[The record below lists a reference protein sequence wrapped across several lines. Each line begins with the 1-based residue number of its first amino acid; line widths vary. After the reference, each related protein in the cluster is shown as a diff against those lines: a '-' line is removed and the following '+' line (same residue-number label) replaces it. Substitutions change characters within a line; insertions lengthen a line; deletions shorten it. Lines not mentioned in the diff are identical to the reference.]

1 MDPDCEDLG
10 ILQQGIGSVFNW
22 HSDSVDK
29 F

>member
-10 ILQQGIGSVFNW
+10 ILQSGIGSVYNW